1 MCPKSGETQGGTIED
16 DKISLTMSTT
26 IMTKL
31 LDKRNKAHADAQEIH
46 KLAIAEDR
54 DLTSDEQE
62 KFDKAFEDVERFD
75 RQLKQQ
81 EKLANLDDYSDIDPA
96 DQVRFGIGQGNQE
109 PEQRSKEV
117 IQKEYEKVFERDLMR
132 GGFGTGYAQRF
143 MKNMPREMRTSQ
155 NVGTPADGG
164 YLVPEEWQN
173 RIVESMKYYGPM
185 LEAGRIFNTSTG
197 ADLHVPT
204 HDATSEKGI
213 IIGEDGQDSI
223 QKTAFNEVKF
233 GAFMYSSKIIPIT
246 LELLQDAAYDVVGV
260 VIQTAASRISRKLN
274 EDLTIGGGTTLPFGV
289 VTKATDSTVTL
300 TANAITA
307 AKLVDLEHK
316 VDPAYRKAP
325 TVAFMFNDST
335 LAAIKKLSYG
345 TSDDRPLWL
354 PSIRV
359 GEPDTILGYRYW
371 INNEMAD
378 LSTAANKAVLFGDF
392 NKYEIRR
399 VLGMTLRRSDDFYFD
414 YRKIAFNMI
423 ARFDANLVDT
433 AAIKYMAVEGGG
445 E

>member
-1 MCPKSGETQGGTIED
+1 MCPKGGEAQGGTIED

-81 EKLANLDDYSDIDPA
+81 EKLANLEDYSDIDGGQRA
-96 DQVRFGIGQGNQE
+96 AFGGAEVPEKPRSEEEVQRLYAEVLERNMIRAEGRVDRNQ
-109 PEQRSKEV
+109 
-117 IQKEYEKVFERDLMR
+117 
-132 GGFGTGYAQRF
+132 F
-143 MKNMPREMRTSQ
+143 MKLVPKELRVAQ

-164 YLVPEEWQN
+164 YLVPEEWQS
-173 RIVESMKYYGPM
+173 RIIESMKYYGPM
-185 LEAGRIFNTSTG
+185 LQAGRIFNTSTG
-197 ADLHVPT
+197 AEMHLPT
-204 HDATSEKGI
+204 HDATSEKGA
-213 IIGEDGQDSI
+213 IIGEDIQDTI
-223 QKTAFNEVKF
+223 AKTALSEVKF
-233 GAFMYSSKIIPIT
+233 GSFMYTSKIIPIT
-246 LELLQDAAYDVVGV
+246 IELLQDAAYDVVGLV
-260 VIQTAASRISRKLN
+260 RDTCASRIGRILN
-274 EDLTIGGGTTLPFGV
+274 EHLTDGVGTTTPFGV
-289 VTKATDSTVTL
+289 ATKSTDSAITL
-300 TANAITA
+300 TANTITA
-307 AKLVDLEHK
+307 DKLVDLEHT
-316 VDPAYRKAP
+316 VDILYRQSP
-325 TVAFMFNDST
+325 STAFMFHDST

-359 GEPDTILGYRYW
+359 GEPDRILGYRYW
-371 INNEMAD
+371 VNNDMDD
-378 LSTAANKAVLFGDF
+378 LGTASNKAVLFGDF
-392 NKYEIRR
+392 SKYEIRR
-399 VLGMTLRRSDDFYFD
+399 VLGMTLRRSDEFYWD
-414 YRKIAFNMI
+414 ARKVAFNMI

>member
-1 MCPKSGETQGGTIED
+1 
-16 DKISLTMSTT
+16 MSTT
-26 IMTKL
+26 ILTKL

-46 KLAIAEDR
+46 RIAVEEDR
-54 DLTSDEQE
+54 DLTPDEKE
-62 KFDKAFEDVERFD
+62 KFDRAFSDMERYD
-75 RQLKQQ
+75 DLLKKQ
-81 EKLANLDDYSDIDPA
+81 ERLANLDDYSDIDT
-96 DQVRFGIGQGNQE
+96 DSQVRFGVGQPDE
-109 PEQRSKEV
+109 PREKRSKEE
-117 IQKEYEKVFERDLMR
+117 IQRDYESVFENELMR
-132 GGFGTGYAQRF
+132 GGYGTGYAKRF
-143 MKNMPREMRTSQ
+143 MEKMPRELRTSQ

-185 LEAGRIFNTSTG
+185 LEAGRVFNTSTG
-197 ADLHVPT
+197 AELHVPT

-213 IIGEDGQDSI
+213 IIGEDTQDTI
-223 QKTAFNEVKF
+223 QKTAFNEIKF
-233 GAFMYSSKIIPIT
+233 GAFMYSSKIIPISY
-246 LELLQDAAYDVVGV
+246 ELLQDAAYDVVGV

-274 EDLTIGGGTTLPFGV
+274 EDLTIGAGTTMPFGV
-289 VTKATDSTVTL
+289 VTKATDSSVTL
-300 TANAITA
+300 TANTITA
-307 AKLVDLEHK
+307 DKLVDLEHS

-325 TVAFMFNDST
+325 TSAFMFNDST

-345 TSDDRPLWL
+345 SNDDRPLWL
-354 PSIRV
+354 PSVRV

-371 INNEMAD
+371 INNEMDD
-378 LSTAANKAVLFGDF
+378 LDTAANKAVLFGDF

-433 AAIKYMAVEGGG
+433 AAIKYMAVAP
-445 E
+445 